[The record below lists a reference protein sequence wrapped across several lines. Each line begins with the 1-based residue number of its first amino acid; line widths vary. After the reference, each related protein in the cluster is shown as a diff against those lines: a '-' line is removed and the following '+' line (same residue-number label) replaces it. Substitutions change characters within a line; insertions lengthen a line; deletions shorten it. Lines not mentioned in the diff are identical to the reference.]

1 MFLNRGRAGFPRSP
15 NRIRT
20 TRDLQAKMSAGNP
33 KSQAL
38 PEQPVSSPPSVNV
51 TSTREAL
58 PAIPQFSYAQ
68 AAKGKAAP
76 TRPMT
81 HGNSPK
87 TAEGESKR
95 PASSDRGMGTAD
107 TDRSSV
113 KRAVSEGRP
122 PENRK
127 KTDAVQHS
135 IPSDRGDTPNVDHK
149 AEGRVGV
156 TSDATQKESHPSSPE
171 YGTTST
177 STLPKEDDG
186 FTTGNGSSDSTWDKR
201 SQSSGNEGKAAEKLE
216 SEEQPNLPIA
226 TTWDEEAP
234 APPQLKEAP
243 PPMINFWQQRKE
255 AQDAKSKIKQPP
267 VQAPK
272 TTNNPSVLRMVNG
285 VAKSTDSPVEV
296 RKPEFRKKTKNAP
309 EERASE
315 ANVRAGHK
323 ESKARNTEDGKS
335 TASSMAPPPPP
346 GDAMS
351 WPTPESAVS
360 EERKKSYNQPKQ
372 DDAEKEKD
380 TAQSSKSS
388 GKKGWT
394 TVPFVPTAVFN
405 TPLPPARRGGRGP
418 PGTSRDNQPRGR
430 PNGAGAGANTA
441 EKFNSSTFATAGP
454 SSGNDRKSSAPTAST
469 TNSLKSK
476 RASSAGAVTSKDQR
490 RPGDV
495 DSTGVRNENG
505 AEGTPNGHPRRT
517 STNESRRPTGVP
529 VPATPQINKS
539 AGRPPKPENGSPSA
553 PVPGQDRPKEGLQ
566 QNDTFEVPPQSR
578 ASGAER
584 RSEGSIRQSD
594 LPKELQGNLAGRERG
609 DDRPTRGRGG
619 HRGRGGAN
627 QAQYNNSV
635 SNGHAYANGQAYQ
648 YPQGFGPQPRSFSN
662 HERIPSQ
669 SQAPYYGAPSTPHRS
684 LRSTSRSHYNNP
696 YMSAGGRFSHNAN
709 PGPSHLPNIQTDLAN
724 MSMYQPGAQ
733 GIMSAIPYNPY
744 EEQVTLFD
752 MVTMQMEYYFSLDN
766 LCKDMFL
773 RKHMDSQGYVFL
785 GVLAGFN
792 RIVALTQDVEM
803 IRYVCLNSHKIEFK
817 PGQMW
822 ADGRDRLRARESWK
836 SFVLNMD
843 QRDPSAQS
851 DGPTPA
857 PAQSSEQ
864 AHGADDR
871 QNLSP
876 RSNASSGT
884 AEFPP
889 YQSLNAIAPSTTS
902 ATAHEPMV
910 NGNYNHTQTPLSAA
924 VSEFSPSAHSHTS
937 RRFASPDPRSQDT
950 KPFTDEDVQHLQIF
964 VRQPINSAIPPF
976 HSASSRTFS
985 NGSIDSRNITEEVSK
1000 STERQ
1005 SRPAN
1010 GDVFER

>member
-1 MFLNRGRAGFPRSP
+1 
-15 NRIRT
+15 
-20 TRDLQAKMSAGNP
+20 MSAGNSE
-33 KSQAL
+33 SQAL
-38 PEQPVSSPPSVNV
+38 PEQPVSSPPSVSAK
-51 TSTREAL
+51 STREAL

-76 TRPMT
+76 TQPMT
-81 HGNSPK
+81 HNNSPN
-87 TAEGESKR
+87 TAQGEPKR
-95 PASSDRGMGTAD
+95 PASSDRGMGTAE

-113 KRAVSEGRP
+113 KRAASEGRP

-127 KTDAVQHS
+127 NTDAIEHS
-135 IPSDRGDTPNVDHK
+135 VSSDKGEGPNADQK
-149 AEGRVGV
+149 GEGLVGV
-156 TSDATQKESHPSSPE
+156 TSVATHKESHPSSPE

-201 SQSSGNEGKAAEKLE
+201 SQSSGNDGKAAEKLE
-216 SEEQPNLPIA
+216 SEEQPSLPIA
-226 TTWDEEAP
+226 RAWDEEAP
-234 APPQLKEAP
+234 APPSLKEAP
-243 PPMINFWQQRKE
+243 PPMINFWHQRKE
-255 AQDAKSKIKQPP
+255 AQDAKSKIKQPTA
-267 VQAPK
+267 QTPK
-272 TTNNPSVLRMVNG
+272 AASNPGALALSNG
-285 VAKSTDSPVEV
+285 VAKSTESTAET
-296 RKPEFRKKTKNAP
+296 RKPESKKKTKNAT
-309 EERASE
+309 EERTNE
-315 ANVRAGHK
+315 ANVRAGNK
-323 ESKARNTEDGKS
+323 ESKARNTEEGRS
-335 TASSMAPPPPP
+335 TAPSVAPPPPP

-372 DDAEKEKD
+372 DDIEKEKD
-380 TAQSSKSS
+380 TAQPSKSS

-418 PGTSRDNQPRGR
+418 PGTSRDGQPRGR
-430 PNGAGAGANTA
+430 PNVAGANTA

-454 SSGNDRKSSAPTAST
+454 SNGSDRKSSAQTASPA
-469 TNSLKSK
+469 NSLKSK
-476 RASSAGAVTSKDQR
+476 RASSAGAIASKDQR

-495 DSTGVRNENG
+495 HGTEVRKEAG
-505 AEGTPNGHPRRT
+505 AEETPYGYPRRT
-517 STNESRRPTGVP
+517 STNESRRPAGVP

-539 AGRPPKPENGSPSA
+539 AGRVPKPENGSPTSPTA
-553 PVPGQDRPKEGLQ
+553 LVPGQDQPNEGIQ
-566 QNDTFEVPPQSR
+566 QNGTFELPPHSR
-578 ASGAER
+578 ASGPER
-584 RSEGSIRQSD
+584 RSEGSIRQTD
-594 LPKELQGNLAGRERG
+594 LPKDLQGNHASRERG
-609 DDRPTRGRGG
+609 DDRATRGRGG

-627 QAQYNNSV
+627 QAQYNSPV
-635 SNGHAYANGQAYQ
+635 SNGHAYGNGQAYQ

-662 HERIPSQ
+662 HERVPSQ
-669 SQAPYYGAPSTPHRS
+669 SQGPYYGAPSTPHRS

-696 YMSAGGRFSHNAN
+696 YMSAGGRFSHNTN

-803 IRYVCLNSHKIEFK
+803 IRYVCLNSQKIEFK
-817 PGQMW
+817 PGQLW

-836 SFVLNMD
+836 KFTLNMD

-857 PAQSSEQ
+857 PAHSSEQ
-864 AHGADDR
+864 THGADDR

-902 ATAHEPMV
+902 ATAHEPMI
-910 NGNYNHTQTPLSAA
+910 NGNYTSTQTPLSAA

-937 RRFASPDPRSQDT
+937 RRFASPDPRSGDT

-964 VRQPINSAIPPF
+964 VRQPINSAIPQF

-985 NGSIDSRNITEEVSK
+985 NGSIDGRNIPEELSK

-1005 SRPAN
+1005 SRPTN
-1010 GDVFER
+1010 GEVFERWVHSS